1 MSGFRRSKNLVDSVL
16 GDGAASYVCV
26 RPQVWAH
33 HTEFAVG
40 LDFSTL
46 AEGVMASVGWDE
58 MAFVWHQN
66 GDPRS
71 PTL

>member
-1 MSGFRRSKNLVDSVL
+1 MTVTG
-16 GDGAASYVCV
+16 
-26 RPQVWAH
+26 QVWDH

-46 AEGVMASVGWDE
+46 AEGVLASVGWDE
-58 MAFVWHQN
+58 MAFVWHSN

>member
-1 MSGFRRSKNLVDSVL
+1 MSPKPEIMRHAVL
-16 GDGAASYVCV
+16 RACA
-26 RPQVWAH
+26 QVWDH

-58 MAFVWHQN
+58 MAFVWHQS

-71 PTL
+71 ATL

>member
-1 MSGFRRSKNLVDSVL
+1 MPMPS
-16 GDGAASYVCV
+16 
-26 RPQVWAH
+26 QVWDH

-40 LDFSTL
+40 LDLSAL

-58 MAFVWHQN
+58 MAFVWHQS